1 MPSFEA
7 LCGRLFGQ
15 AGWMPKMLWGGA
27 LTFIPVVNFL
37 PLGYIMEYTLRVSRT
52 GDGELPDLKDFSLL
66 ELFSSGCKLAL
77 LLLGYLILPVF
88 LGWGVSE
95 LLDVLTFGFLGVAAY
110 LPVGVGAFAGMF
122 LFLSGVRSYA
132 RDGLYADAWRIREVA
147 TLAGSAYRAL
157 IFPIL
162 AFWGLCLLAFPLY
175 GFAFFIGVLSLLA
188 YSSALFR
195 EIEKDS

>member
-7 LCGRLFGQ
+7 LCGRLFVQ

-37 PLGYIMEYTLRVSRT
+37 PFGYLMEYALRLSRS
-52 GDGELPDLKDFSLL
+52 GDGELPVWQDFSLL

-88 LGWGVSE
+88 FGWGVSE
-95 LLDVLTFGFLGVAAY
+95 VLDLLTFGFLGVAAY
-110 LPVGVGAFAGMF
+110 LPMGIGAFAGMF
-122 LFLSGVRSYA
+122 FFLSAVRSYS
-132 RDGLYADAWRIREVA
+132 RDGLFADAWRIREVA
-147 TLAGSAYRAL
+147 TLARQASRGL

-175 GFAFFIGVLSLLA
+175 GFAFFIGALSLLA

-195 EIEKDS
+195 EIETDS

>member
-77 LLLGYLILPVF
+77 LLLGYLLLPVF

-95 LLDVLTFGFLGVAAY
+95 LLDLLTFGFLGVAVY

>member
-37 PLGYIMEYTLRVSRT
+37 PLGYIMEYTLRLSRT

-66 ELFSSGCKLAL
+66 ELFSSGSKLAL

-95 LLDVLTFGFLGVAAY
+95 FLDVLTFGFLGVAAY

-122 LFLSGVRSYA
+122 FFLSGVRSYA
-132 RDGLYADAWRIREVA
+132 RDGLYADAWKIKEVA
-147 TLAGSAYRAL
+147 TLVGRAYRAL

-195 EIEKDS
+195 EIEKGS

>member
-7 LCGRLFGQ
+7 LCARLFGQ

-37 PLGYIMEYTLRVSRT
+37 PLGYLMEYTLRLSRS
-52 GDGELPDLKDFSLL
+52 GDGELPLWQDFSLL
-66 ELFSSGCKLAL
+66 ELFASGSKLAL
-77 LLLGYLILPVF
+77 LLLGYLILPVL

-95 LLDVLTFGFLGVAAY
+95 FLDLLTFGFLGVAAY
-110 LPVGVGAFAGMF
+110 LPVGIGAFVGMF
-122 LFLSGVRSYA
+122 FFLSGVRSYA

-147 TLAGSAYRAL
+147 TLAVSACRAL

-175 GFAFFIGVLSLLA
+175 GFAFFIGFLSLLA

-195 EIEKDS
+195 EMEKDS

>member
-7 LCGRLFGQ
+7 LCTRLFGQ

-37 PLGYIMEYTLRVSRT
+37 PLGYLMEYTLRLSRT
-52 GDGELPDLKDFSLL
+52 GDGELPGWQDFSLL
-66 ELFSSGCKLAL
+66 ELFASGSKLAL

-95 LLDVLTFGFLGVAAY
+95 FLDLLSFGFLGVATY
-110 LPVGVGAFAGMF
+110 LPVGIGAFVGMF
-122 LFLSGVRSYA
+122 FFLSGVRSYA

-147 TLAGSAYRAL
+147 TLAWSACRAL

-175 GFAFFIGVLSLLA
+175 GFAFFVGVLSLLA
-188 YSSALFR
+188 YSSLLFQ

>member
-7 LCGRLFGQ
+7 LCARLFGQ
-15 AGWMPKMLWGGA
+15 AGWMPKVLWGGA
-27 LTFIPVVNFL
+27 LTFVPVVNFL
-37 PLGYIMEYTLRVSRT
+37 PLGYLMEYTLRLSRA
-52 GDGELPDLKDFSLL
+52 GDGELPDWKDFSLL

-88 LGWGVSE
+88 SGWGVSE
-95 LLDVLTFGFLGVAAY
+95 FLDLLTFGFLGVAAY
-110 LPVGVGAFAGMF
+110 LPVGIGAFAGMF

-175 GFAFFIGVLSLLA
+175 GFAFFIGVLSLLS
-188 YSSALFR
+188 YSSVLFR

>member
-37 PLGYIMEYTLRVSRT
+37 PLGYIMEYTLRLSRT

-66 ELFSSGCKLAL
+66 ELFSSGSKLAL

-95 LLDVLTFGFLGVAAY
+95 FLDVLTFGFLGVAAY

-132 RDGLYADAWRIREVA
+132 RDGLYADAWRIKEVA

>member
-1 MPSFEA
+1 M
-7 LCGRLFGQ
+7 
-15 AGWMPKMLWGGA
+15 
-27 LTFIPVVNFL
+27 TFVPVVNLL
-37 PLGYIMEYTLRVSRT
+37 PLGYLMEYTLRLSRT
-52 GDGELPDLKDFSLL
+52 GDGELPGWQDFSLL
-66 ELFSSGCKLAL
+66 ELFASGCKLAL
-77 LLLGYLILPVF
+77 LLLGYLILPAF

-95 LLDVLTFGFLGVAAY
+95 FLDLLTFGFLGVAAY
-110 LPVGVGAFAGMF
+110 LPVGIGAFAGMF
-122 LFLSGVRSYA
+122 FFLSGVRSYA

-175 GFAFFIGVLSLLA
+175 GFAFFIGALSLLA
-188 YSSALFR
+188 YSIALFR

>member
-37 PLGYIMEYTLRVSRT
+37 PLGYIMEYTLRLSRT

-95 LLDVLTFGFLGVAAY
+95 FLDLLTFGFLGVAAY

-132 RDGLYADAWRIREVA
+132 RDGLYADAWKIKEVA
-147 TLAGSAYRAL
+147 TLVGRAYRAL

>member
-1 MPSFEA
+1 M
-7 LCGRLFGQ
+7 
-15 AGWMPKMLWGGA
+15 
-27 LTFIPVVNFL
+27 TFIPVVNFL
-37 PLGYIMEYTLRVSRT
+37 PLGYIMEYTLRLSRT
-52 GDGELPDLKDFSLL
+52 GDVDLPDWKDFSLL

-77 LLLGYLILPVF
+77 LFLGYLILPVF

-95 LLDVLTFGFLGVAAY
+95 FLDLLTFGFLGVAAY
-110 LPVGVGAFAGMF
+110 LPVGIGAFAGMY

-162 AFWGLCLLAFPLY
+162 SFWGLCLLAFPLY

>member
-37 PLGYIMEYTLRVSRT
+37 PLGYIMEYTLRLSRT

-95 LLDVLTFGFLGVAAY
+95 FLDVLTFGFLGVAAY

-132 RDGLYADAWRIREVA
+132 RDGLYADAWKIKEVA
-147 TLAGSAYRAL
+147 TLVGRAYRAL

-175 GFAFFIGVLSLLA
+175 GFAFFIGVLSLLS
-188 YSSALFR
+188 YSSVLFR

>member
-1 MPSFEA
+1 
-7 LCGRLFGQ
+7 
-15 AGWMPKMLWGGA
+15 MLWGGA

-37 PLGYIMEYTLRVSRT
+37 PFGYLMEYALRLSRS
-52 GDGELPDLKDFSLL
+52 GDGELPVWQDFSLL

-88 LGWGVSE
+88 LGWGVCE
-95 LLDVLTFGFLGVAAY
+95 VLDLLTFGFLGVAAY
-110 LPVGVGAFAGMF
+110 LPMGIGAFAGMF
-122 LFLSGVRSYA
+122 FFLSAVRNYA
-132 RDGLYADAWRIREVA
+132 RDGLFADAWRIRDVA
-147 TLAGSAYRAL
+147 TLAGQASRGL

-175 GFAFFIGVLSLLA
+175 GFAFFIGALSLLA

>member
-37 PLGYIMEYTLRVSRT
+37 PLGYIMEYTLRLSRT

-66 ELFSSGCKLAL
+66 ELFSSGSKLAL

-95 LLDVLTFGFLGVAAY
+95 FLDVLTFGFLGVAAY

-122 LFLSGVRSYA
+122 FFLSGVRSYA
-132 RDGLYADAWRIREVA
+132 RDGLYADAWKIKEVA
-147 TLAGSAYRAL
+147 TLVGRAYRAL

-175 GFAFFIGVLSLLA
+175 GFAFFIGVLSLLS
-188 YSSALFR
+188 YSSVLFR

>member
-7 LCGRLFGQ
+7 LCGRLFVQ

-37 PLGYIMEYTLRVSRT
+37 PFGYLMEYALRLSRS
-52 GDGELPDLKDFSLL
+52 GDGEMPAWQDFSLL

-95 LLDVLTFGFLGVAAY
+95 VLDLLTFGFLGVAAY
-110 LPVGVGAFAGMF
+110 LPMGIGAFAGMF
-122 LFLSGVRSYA
+122 FFLSAVRNYA
-132 RDGLYADAWRIREVA
+132 RDGLFSDAWRIREVA
-147 TLAGSAYRAL
+147 TLAGQASRGL

-175 GFAFFIGVLSLLA
+175 GFAFFIGALSLLA

>member
-7 LCGRLFGQ
+7 LCARLFGQ
-15 AGWMPKMLWGGA
+15 AGWMPKVLWGGA

-37 PLGYIMEYTLRVSRT
+37 PLGYIMEYTLRLSRA
-52 GDGELPDLKDFSLL
+52 GDGELPDWKDFSLL

-95 LLDVLTFGFLGVAAY
+95 FLDLLTFGFLGVAAY
-110 LPVGVGAFAGMF
+110 LPVGIGAFAGMF

-147 TLAGSAYRAL
+147 ALARSAYRAL

-175 GFAFFIGVLSLLA
+175 GFAFFIGVLSLLS
-188 YSSALFR
+188 YSSVLFR
-195 EIEKDS
+195 EIENDS

>member
-7 LCGRLFGQ
+7 LCGRLFCQ
-15 AGWMPKMLWGGA
+15 AGWMPKVLWGGA
-27 LTFIPVVNFL
+27 LTFVPVVNFL
-37 PLGYIMEYTLRVSRT
+37 PLGYIMEYTLRLSRT

-88 LGWGVSE
+88 LVWGVSE
-95 LLDVLTFGFLGVAAY
+95 FLDLLTFGFLGVAAY
-110 LPVGVGAFAGMF
+110 LPVGIGAFAGMF
-122 LFLSGVRSYA
+122 FFLSGVRSYA
-132 RDGLYADAWRIREVA
+132 RDGLYADAWKIREVA

-175 GFAFFIGVLSLLA
+175 GFAFFIGVLSLLS
-188 YSSALFR
+188 YSSVLFR

>member
-7 LCGRLFGQ
+7 LCARLFGQ

-37 PLGYIMEYTLRVSRT
+37 PLGYIMEYTLRLSRA
-52 GDGELPDLKDFSLL
+52 GDGELPDWKDFSLL

-77 LLLGYLILPVF
+77 LLLGYLILPIF

-95 LLDVLTFGFLGVAAY
+95 FLDLLTFGFLGVAAY
-110 LPVGVGAFAGMF
+110 LPVGIGAFAGMF

>member
-7 LCGRLFGQ
+7 LCGRLFCQ
-15 AGWMPKMLWGGA
+15 AGWMPKVLWGGA
-27 LTFIPVVNFL
+27 LTFVPVVNFL
-37 PLGYIMEYTLRVSRT
+37 PLGYLMEYTLRLSRT
-52 GDGELPDLKDFSLL
+52 GDGELPGWQDFSLL
-66 ELFSSGCKLAL
+66 ELFASGCKLAL
-77 LLLGYLILPVF
+77 LLLGYLILPAF

-95 LLDVLTFGFLGVAAY
+95 FLDLLTFGFLGVAAY
-110 LPVGVGAFAGMF
+110 LPVGIGAFAGMF
-122 LFLSGVRSYA
+122 FFLSGVRSYA

-147 TLAGSAYRAL
+147 ILAGSAYRAL

-175 GFAFFIGVLSLLA
+175 GFAFFIGALSLLA

>member
-1 MPSFEA
+1 M
-7 LCGRLFGQ
+7 
-15 AGWMPKMLWGGA
+15 
-27 LTFIPVVNFL
+27 TFIPVVNFL
-37 PLGYIMEYTLRVSRT
+37 PLGYIMEYTLRLSRT

-95 LLDVLTFGFLGVAAY
+95 LLDLLTFGFLGVAAY

-147 TLAGSAYRAL
+147 TLAGQAHIEHSY
-157 IFPIL
+157 F
-162 AFWGLCLLAFPLY
+162 
-175 GFAFFIGVLSLLA
+175 
-188 YSSALFR
+188 LFSR
-195 EIEKDS
+195 FGDCAC

>member
-7 LCGRLFGQ
+7 LCGRLFCQ
-15 AGWMPKMLWGGA
+15 AGWMPKVLWGGA
-27 LTFIPVVNFL
+27 LTFVPVVNFL
-37 PLGYIMEYTLRVSRT
+37 PLGYIMEYTLRLSRT

-95 LLDVLTFGFLGVAAY
+95 FLDLLTFGFLGVAAY

-132 RDGLYADAWRIREVA
+132 RDGLYADAWRIKEVA

-175 GFAFFIGVLSLLA
+175 GFAFFIGVLSLLS
-188 YSSALFR
+188 YSSVLFR

>member
-7 LCGRLFGQ
+7 LCGRLFCQ
-15 AGWMPKMLWGGA
+15 AGWMPKVLWGGA
-27 LTFIPVVNFL
+27 LTFVPVVNLL
-37 PLGYIMEYTLRVSRT
+37 PLGYLMEYTVRLSRT
-52 GDGELPDLKDFSLL
+52 GDGELPGWQDFSLL
-66 ELFSSGCKLAL
+66 ELFASGCKLAL
-77 LLLGYLILPVF
+77 LLLGYLILPAF

-95 LLDVLTFGFLGVAAY
+95 FLDLLTFGFLGVAAY
-110 LPVGVGAFAGMF
+110 LPVGIGAFAGMF
-122 LFLSGVRSYA
+122 FFLSGVRSYA

-175 GFAFFIGVLSLLA
+175 GFAFFIGALSLLA
-188 YSSALFR
+188 YSIALFR
-195 EIEKDS
+195 EIEKES

>member
-77 LLLGYLILPVF
+77 LLLGYLLLPVF

-95 LLDVLTFGFLGVAAY
+95 LLDLLTFGFLGVAVY

-132 RDGLYADAWRIREVA
+132 RAGLYADAWRIREVA

>member
-7 LCGRLFGQ
+7 LCGRLFVQ

-37 PLGYIMEYTLRVSRT
+37 PFGYLMEYALRLSRS
-52 GDGELPDLKDFSLL
+52 GDGELPVWQDFSLM

-95 LLDVLTFGFLGVAAY
+95 VLDLLTFGFLGVVAY
-110 LPVGVGAFAGMF
+110 LPMGIGAFAGMF
-122 LFLSGVRSYA
+122 FFLSAVRNYA
-132 RDGLYADAWRIREVA
+132 RDGLFSDAWRIREVA
-147 TLAGSAYRAL
+147 TLAGQASRGL

-175 GFAFFIGVLSLLA
+175 GFAFFIGALSLLA

-195 EIEKDS
+195 EIEKDT

>member
-1 MPSFEA
+1 MSSFEA

-37 PLGYIMEYTLRVSRT
+37 PLGYIMEYTLRLSRT

-88 LGWGVSE
+88 FGWGVSE
-95 LLDVLTFGFLGVAAY
+95 FLDLLTFGFLGVAAY

-132 RDGLYADAWRIREVA
+132 RDGLYADAWRIKEVA

>member
-7 LCGRLFGQ
+7 LCGRLFVQ

-37 PLGYIMEYTLRVSRT
+37 PFGYLMEYALRLSRS
-52 GDGELPDLKDFSLL
+52 GDGEMPAWQDFSLL

-95 LLDVLTFGFLGVAAY
+95 VLDLLTFGFLGVAAY
-110 LPVGVGAFAGMF
+110 LPMGIGAFAGMF
-122 LFLSGVRSYA
+122 FFLSAVRNYA
-132 RDGLYADAWRIREVA
+132 RDGLFSDAWRIREVA
-147 TLAGSAYRAL
+147 TLAGQASRGL

>member
-1 MPSFEA
+1 
-7 LCGRLFGQ
+7 
-15 AGWMPKMLWGGA
+15 MLWGGA

-37 PLGYIMEYTLRVSRT
+37 PLGYIMEYTLRLSRT

-95 LLDVLTFGFLGVAAY
+95 FLDVLTFGFLGVAAY

-132 RDGLYADAWRIREVA
+132 RDGLYADAWRIKEVA

-195 EIEKDS
+195 EIEKGS

>member
-37 PLGYIMEYTLRVSRT
+37 PLGYIMEYTLRLSRT

-66 ELFSSGCKLAL
+66 ELFSSGSKLAL

-95 LLDVLTFGFLGVAAY
+95 FLDLLTFGFLGVAAY

-132 RDGLYADAWRIREVA
+132 RDGLYADAWRIKEVA

>member
-7 LCGRLFGQ
+7 LCGRLFVQ

-37 PLGYIMEYTLRVSRT
+37 PFGYLMEYALRLSRS
-52 GDGELPDLKDFSLL
+52 GDGELPVWQDFSLL

-95 LLDVLTFGFLGVAAY
+95 VLNLLTFGFLGVAAY
-110 LPVGVGAFAGMF
+110 LPMGIGAFAGMF
-122 LFLSGVRSYA
+122 FFLSAVRNYA
-132 RDGLYADAWRIREVA
+132 RDGLFSDAWRIREVA
-147 TLAGSAYRAL
+147 TLAGQASRGL

-175 GFAFFIGVLSLLA
+175 GFAFFIGALSLLA